1 MENIITLGIN
11 KFEIDWGKNHQINDY
26 SEIFSKESSRKEIEY
41 HYIKD
46 NLKKEI
52 VTKIGAS
59 QKLSEIKDR
68 LDLIGY
74 TLFECKKKYDQ
85 IVRELN
91 YYNNDLDLKGSYLKF
106 NEYSRFICSLDLNE
120 IDIIKTSLNAE
131 RELYDFSYGEY
142 FKECILKDNEIE
154 KKIYNFTEK
163 MNDVNADIFEA
174 IDPLITLRILAT
186 NKKNLDYH
194 VEWRYYDYIERG
206 YYKEKQLNFEI
217 PVESKLLLLTEG
229 KSDTRILKKSIEYIY
244 PHIFDLFN
252 FVDVEKDW
260 SITSCPELAKF
271 CKGLYK
277 IGIQNNVLAIF
288 DNDVAGL
295 EAFEQIPKYLQKT
308 KKLLVIQL
316 PDLDEMKKMKTI
328 GPSGERIEDVNKKA
342 VAIECFLDFSSVDF
356 EPRVRWLSYNKNF
369 DSYQGA
375 IERKDDLS
383 KKFYDT
389 DLNKN
394 KYDITKLKILIDYIL
409 ECWRNRFS
417 TK

>member
-1 MENIITLGIN
+1 MENIISLGIN

-26 SEIFSKESSRKEIEY
+26 SEIFSKGSSRKEIEY
-41 HYIKD
+41 YYIND
-46 NLKKEI
+46 NLEKEI

-85 IVRELN
+85 TVRELN
-91 YYNNDLDLKGSYLKF
+91 YYNDSDFKGSYLNF
-106 NEYSRFICSLDLNE
+106 NEYSQFICSLDLKK
-120 IDIIKTSLNAE
+120 IDIITTSLNAE
-131 RELYDFSYGEY
+131 HELYDFGYGEY
-142 FKECILKDNEIE
+142 FKKCILKDNEIE
-154 KKIYNFTEK
+154 KKIYNFIEK
-163 MNDVNADIFEA
+163 MDAINTDIFETL
-174 IDPLITLRILAT
+174 DPLITLRLLAT
-186 NKKNLDYH
+186 NKENLDYQ
-194 VEWRYYDYIERG
+194 VEWRYYYYIESG

-260 SITSCPELAKF
+260 SITSCSELAKF

-295 EAFEQIPKYLQKT
+295 EAFEQIPKSLQKA
-308 KKLLVIQL
+308 KNLLVIQL

-328 GPSGERIEDVNKKA
+328 GPSGERTEDVNKKA
-342 VAIECFLDFSSVDF
+342 VAIECFLDFSSVNF
-356 EPRVRWLSYNKNF
+356 EPRVRWFSYNKKF

-375 IERKDDLS
+375 IEQKDDLS

-389 DLNKN
+389 DLSKE
-394 KYDITKLKILIDYIL
+394 KYDISKLTILIDYIL

-417 TK
+417 AK